1 MYINQK
7 KDEIIAIETQTGAL
21 FPKNRLPSHI
31 NEKTMIKDIVFDFG
45 GVLTTIDTERA
56 LDRFRALGVKDP
68 AQYINSYCQKGPF
81 FEVENG
87 DIDAETFCDRLGT
100 ICGRE
105 ITFEEA
111 REAWLG
117 FLVEIHEE
125 WLEYL
130 QTLRS
135 NYRLSVLSNTNPFIQ
150 SWALTD
156 NFTSCG
162 KSLADY
168 FDNLFFSY
176 RMHCSKPGEEIYR
189 KMLRLGGMNA
199 CETLF
204 VDDGAK
210 NIETAARVGIK
221 TLKVENGTDW
231 RHSLEELLKNG

>member
-1 MYINQK
+1 
-7 KDEIIAIETQTGAL
+7 
-21 FPKNRLPSHI
+21 
-31 NEKTMIKDIVFDFG
+31 MIKDIVFDFG

-105 ITFEEA
+105 ITLEEA
-111 REAWLG
+111 RDAWLG

-231 RHSLEELLKNG
+231 RYALEELLKKG

>member
-1 MYINQK
+1 
-7 KDEIIAIETQTGAL
+7 
-21 FPKNRLPSHI
+21 
-31 NEKTMIKDIVFDFG
+31 MIKDIVFDFG

-105 ITFEEA
+105 VTFEKA

-117 FLVEIHEE
+117 FLVEIHEG

-231 RHSLEELLKNG
+231 RHALEELLKKG